1 MRNRKD
7 FVPDKN
13 PFTKDLD
20 GLSLK
25 MLEAHYKLY
34 EGYVKKTN
42 EIQQKVDAADKS
54 EANGVYSFIGELK
67 RQETFA
73 VNGMKLHE
81 VYFGHLSRS
90 AGSREARQ
98 EVGVPKGELVTMIE
112 KDWGS
117 LDVWKEEMVATGM
130 SARGWAITAF
140 DYRDNRL
147 HIYGSD
153 AHNVGAVWAAIPIIV
168 LDVYEHAYAM
178 DYGISRKAYI
188 DSFFKN
194 LDWNFANKIVT
205 EYELVSSHQPE

>member
-1 MRNRKD
+1 MKNRKD
-7 FVPDKN
+7 FVPDPN
-13 PFTKDLD
+13 LFTKDLD

-42 EIQQKVDAADKS
+42 EIQAAFDAADKS
-54 EANGVYSFIGELK
+54 AANGIYSPVGELK

-81 VYFGHLSRS
+81 VYFGHLQGDGKPS
-90 AGSREARQ
+90 GDL
-98 EVGVPKGELVTMIE
+98 VGMIE
-112 KDWGS
+112 KDFGS
-117 LDVWKEEMVATGM
+117 IDGWKEEMLAVGM
-130 SARGWAITAF
+130 SSRGWAILAF

-147 HIYGSD
+147 HVYGSD
-153 AHNVGAVWAAIPIIV
+153 AHNIGAVWAAIPVIV

-194 LDWNFANKIVT
+194 LDWTFAGKIVSQF
-205 EYELVSSHQPE
+205 ELTKYYGK

>member
-1 MRNRKD
+1 MINRKD
-7 FVPDKN
+7 YIPDKN
-13 PFTKDLD
+13 SFTKDLD

-34 EGYVKKTN
+34 EGYVKKSN
-42 EIQQKVDAADKS
+42 EIQKKVDEADKS
-54 EANGVYSFIGELK
+54 EANGVYSYIGELK

-73 VNGMKLHE
+73 VNGLKLHE
-81 VYFGHLSRS
+81 VYFGHLQG
-90 AGSREARQ
+90 A
-98 EVGVPKGELVTMIE
+98 GVPKGELVKMIE

-117 LDVWKEEMVATGM
+117 LDIWKEEMVATGM
-130 SARGWAITAF
+130 SARGWAILAF

-168 LDVYEHAYAM
+168 LDVYENAYFM
-178 DYGISRKAYI
+178 DYGIGRKAYI

-194 LDWNFANKIVT
+194 LDWDFANNIV
-205 EYELVSSHQPE
+205 V